1 MQDGKELES
10 SQADTHSFHNTLP
23 DVFPLTSLDLGR
35 MQYFRALYRLEENL
49 RSYLGAT
56 SPEMW
61 KKALA
66 KKVSRSWT
74 NILDLKELFEFWKE
88 STMTDDHSPSSE
100 EFQLRKTYL
109 KMTSFIAIARKQRN
123 AFSHGEVFT
132 PSALNR
138 FTLAASKLE
147 LALLKSN
154 ETAPPLHP
162 LLISSERKN
171 EWSTKLWLM
180 SAQERSLAC
189 TAPSRLLLSN
199 VDRLIG
205 RDKLITKL
213 TRLILGKFKVSIFCW
228 LLLHGPHGVGKT
240 AVVRA
245 LSKQLAQHFPWQ
257 YSFQCNSKESL
268 IADVKRFLLGEGYA
282 EENECTFEKVL
293 QKTERSLFLVFEDV
307 ADPLSVLARLPVG
320 KHCVIFTSVS
330 DILWDSFK
338 VIDESITTV
347 EVDSLSTPESL
358 LLMEQV
364 FAECRKLP
372 DFQMKIQGPVKS
384 GIAKICKD
392 QLGNLPLAVRL
403 FAFQAAY
410 GFVAHPG
417 MQTQSYA
424 LGEDRSVEDE
434 KAASSV
440 HVRGFYH
447 TVRSSLLSLAKNSP
461 VSRLCFSFSLL
472 PVSCIQRWFLDL
484 LGSGLKLTWQ
494 QTEEALS
501 TLISS
506 GLITI
511 VTPTPECER
520 KRLSVEQHVIVQ
532 AHVRSVM
539 ATSEEN
545 VLSAT
550 VQLLQSAINE
560 KLRTLRLSLPQRKP
574 EMSKLQD
581 DSDPLATPHLKTA
594 EKDPSGEVEECI
606 YLRDVIAS
614 ILAHWKEV
622 HLNISQ
628 VTRLMDSFA
637 FLRTFLGAPM
647 PLWSFLPNLSD
658 YQSFYSKEELLLSSK
673 AFPPVYTSFCCPEEV
688 YSKALRLL
696 SVSKKRD
703 LLDDKRLQ
711 QTAEI
716 LVVHARLDLLQQL
729 FAHLR
734 LTMEDLLQHYATCGK
749 SSSLLVI
756 LRAWLFVLGLN
767 LTRAEQILHQVI
779 TLWLQYTS
787 HDRDEWLEEANSIC
801 DCCRKLS
808 QALSRAKQFRES
820 LFWCEVTFR
829 LSKATKTQVGAA
841 VYFART
847 LPIAFKCCLF
857 LPSEC
862 CEDFIKWFAC
872 FDNFKSSRLFPT
884 CLKMVKWQVC
894 EASLA
899 AGLYLS
905 RNLSVKAGLFEELAK
920 NIKPFLKKQAKEL
933 IKRLLQSSPIPLS
946 SMLAVCVTLGV
957 QFNNIKSLNS
967 LVMALF
973 LIVRKKSN
981 FQDFSLQFITEVHK
995 HYLWLSLSER
1005 CTLFRLLSSTT
1016 KEVLDETFS
1025 QEVQSSLL
1033 NDVSVISPQNM
1044 EKIQP
1049 ELENSIETTQ
1059 EVLSN
1064 FAEQFSN
1071 VLLPHANIIHPS

>member
-1 MQDGKELES
+1 MHDGKELES
-10 SQADTHSFHNTLP
+10 FQAEKHRFHNALP

-49 RSYLGAT
+49 RSYLGAS

-66 KKVSRSWT
+66 KKASRSWT
-74 NILDLKELFEFWKE
+74 NILDLKELFAFWKE
-88 STMTDDHSPSSE
+88 SVMTDDHSPSSE
-100 EFQLRKTYL
+100 ECHHRKTYL
-109 KMTSFIAIARKQRN
+109 KMKSFIAIARKQRN
-123 AFSHGEVFT
+123 TFSHGEVFT

-154 ETAPPLHP
+154 EAAPPLHP

-171 EWSTKLWLM
+171 EWSAKLWFVP
-180 SAQERSLAC
+180 AQERALAC
-189 TAPSRLLLSN
+189 TTPSRLLLSN

-205 RDKLITKL
+205 RDKLIAKL
-213 TRLILGKFKVSIFCW
+213 TQLILGKFQVLNFCW
-228 LLLHGPHGVGKT
+228 LLLYGPHGVGKT

-245 LSKQLAQHFPWQ
+245 LSKQLPQHFPWQ
-257 YSFQCNSKESL
+257 YSFQCNSEESL
-268 IADVKRFLLGEGYA
+268 IADIKRFLLGEGYA
-282 EENECTFEKVL
+282 EENEGTFENVL
-293 QKTERSLFLVFEDV
+293 QKTERSFFLVFEDV
-307 ADPLSVLARLPVG
+307 ADPLSVLARLSVG

-338 VIDESITTV
+338 MIDESITAV

-384 GIAKICKD
+384 GIAKICED
-392 QLGNLPLAVRL
+392 QLENLPLAVRL

-410 GFVAHPG
+410 GFAAHPG

-472 PVSCIQRWFLDL
+472 PVSCIQRWFLHL

-494 QTEEALS
+494 QTEDALS
-501 TLISS
+501 ILISL

-511 VTPTPECER
+511 VTPTPGCDHER
-520 KRLSVEQHVIVQ
+520 KRLVEQHVIVQ

-550 VQLLQSAINE
+550 VQLLQSAIDE

-581 DSDPLATPHLKTA
+581 DSDPLAAPHLKTA

-628 VTRLMDSFA
+628 VTQLMDSFA
-637 FLRTFLGAPM
+637 FIRTFLGAPM
-647 PLWSFLPNLSD
+647 PLWPFLPNLSD

-703 LLDDKRLQ
+703 LFDDKRLQ
-711 QTAEI
+711 QTTEI
-716 LVVHARLDLLQQL
+716 LVVHARFDLLQQL
-729 FAHLR
+729 FTHLG
-734 LTMEDLLQHYATCGK
+734 LTIEDLLQHYATYGT

-756 LRAWLFVLGLN
+756 LRAWLSVLGLN
-767 LTRAEQILHQVI
+767 LTCAEQILHQVI
-779 TLWLQYTS
+779 ALWPQHTS

-808 QALSRAKQFRES
+808 QALLRAKQFRKS

-829 LSKATKTQVGAA
+829 LSKATKTQAGAA

-847 LPIAFKCCLF
+847 LSIALKCCLF
-857 LPSEC
+857 FVSEG
-862 CEDFIKWFAC
+862 CEDFIKWFTR
-872 FDNFKSSRLFPT
+872 FKNFKSSRLFPT
-884 CLKMVKWQVC
+884 CLKMVKWHIC
-894 EASLA
+894 EVSLA

-905 RNLSVKAGLFEELAK
+905 RNLSIKTGFVEDLAK
-920 NIKPFLKKQAKEL
+920 NMKPLLKKLLLEL
-933 IKRLLQSSPIPLS
+933 IDRILKNSPVRLTSI
-946 SMLAVCVTLGV
+946 LAVCITLGV
-957 QFNNIKSLNS
+957 QFNDVKSLNN
-967 LVMALF
+967 LVMAVF
-973 LIVRKKSN
+973 SAVQKKDPFEDSV
-981 FQDFSLQFITEVHK
+981 SVQFITKVHK
-995 HYLWLSLSER
+995 HYFSLSLSER
-1005 CTLFRLLSSTT
+1005 CTLVGFLFSTT
-1016 KEVLDETFS
+1016 KEVSYGSF
-1025 QEVQSSLL
+1025 Q
-1033 NDVSVISPQNM
+1033 
-1044 EKIQP
+1044 
-1049 ELENSIETTQ
+1049 
-1059 EVLSN
+1059 
-1064 FAEQFSN
+1064 
-1071 VLLPHANIIHPS
+1071 